1 MTAPVS
7 AKRLAAAAL
16 RPQVVDFVDGILTGA
31 GRSFYMEE
39 FRITADSSPYIGQ
52 SLSEARLRSQSGALV
67 LAIRRLDRDLIV
79 GPTGETLLLE
89 EDSLI
94 CLGTVEQLRKLN
106 HILCPLSPSTLRLP
120 NKQK

>member
-1 MTAPVS
+1 LSLDYLSIALNLGVS
-7 AKRLAAAAL
+7 FRL
-16 RPQVVDFVDGILTGA
+16 VST
-31 GRSFYMEE
+31 
-39 FRITADSSPYIGQ
+39 DS
-52 SLSEARLRSQSGALV
+52 EHHH
-67 LAIRRLDRDLIV
+67 LIV